1 MGKDNCAFCGI
12 AEKTV
17 PTDQFYL
24 NSGIHGVLAKPP
36 TSLGHAI
43 VFPERHVLNLSD
55 LSEKELSEFI
65 RAVGLVELALLTQ
78 LGLFRAVNL
87 KSGGFE
93 PHLHLHIYAVDQTT
107 SWQTIKNMFENTALP
122 LPTDQQ
128 RQTLLL
134 QLRQRFNYAHP

>member
-1 MGKDNCAFCGI
+1 MGKDICAFCGI

-17 PTDQFYL
+17 PTDQFYFK
-24 NSGIHGVLAKPP
+24 SGIHGVLAKPP
-36 TSLGHAI
+36 TSLGHVI
-43 VFPERHVLNLSD
+43 VFPEQHVLNLSD

-78 LGLFRAVNL
+78 LRRDRAINL

-93 PHLHLHIYAVDQTT
+93 PHLHLHIYAVDQAT
-107 SWQTIKNMFENTALP
+107 SWETIKTMFENTAEL

-134 QLRQRFNYAHP
+134 QLREHLNYADT